1 MTTIMPND
9 GSLSSAQCQR
19 RREWGSASTFGAFTG
34 PAGTLSTP
42 RRHCSGN
49 SSMRAFMIVTLL
61 LVAITMALS
70 LAHAL
75 ELPGK
80 LRLKEATYKSVQ
92 TIYYPGFTI
101 GGFAEIGGIVALAIL
116 LYLTPYPGARFWW
129 TLAALVFLV
138 AEHAVYWLV
147 THPVNNFWVQDVA
160 VSKPAATFFSML
172 RRKQSG
178 DWTDLRDV
186 WEASHIARAGLAMLS
201 LISIAVAATFFA
213 GE

>member
-1 MTTIMPND
+1 
-9 GSLSSAQCQR
+9 
-19 RREWGSASTFGAFTG
+19 
-34 PAGTLSTP
+34 
-42 RRHCSGN
+42 
-49 SSMRAFMIVTLL
+49 MRAFMIVTLL

-92 TIYYPGFTI
+92 AIYYPGFTV
-101 GGFAEIGGIVALAIL
+101 GGFAEIGGIIALAIL

-129 TLAALVFLV
+129 TLTALVFLV
-138 AEHAVYWLV
+138 AEHATYWLV

-160 VSKPAATFFSML
+160 VSKPAATFFSL
-172 RRKQSG
+172 LPRKQSR
-178 DWTDLRDV
+178 DWRDLRDV
-186 WEASHIARAGLAMLS
+186 WEASHVARAGLAMLS

-213 GE
+213 GSE